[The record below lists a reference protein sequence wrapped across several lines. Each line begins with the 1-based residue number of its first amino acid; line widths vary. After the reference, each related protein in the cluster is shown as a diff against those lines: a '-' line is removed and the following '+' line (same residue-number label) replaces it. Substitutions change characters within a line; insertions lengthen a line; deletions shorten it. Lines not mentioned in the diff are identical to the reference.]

1 LRCFLDRHASGENV
15 QFTPAAMKLLMSYDW
30 PGNVRELEN
39 CISRALILGD
49 REKIDVADL
58 PPALLAACGTETLV
72 NNSPIENGHPS
83 STGLE
88 ELERLTI
95 ARVFEQVGG
104 DKAMAGKMLGISR
117 ATLYRKLKRY
127 QISVHSSGQEISTD

>member
-1 LRCFLDRHASGENV
+1 V
-15 QFTPAAMKLLMSYDW
+15 QFTPAAMKLLMNYDW

-49 REKIDVADL
+49 RERIDVSDL
-58 PPALLAACGTETLV
+58 PPSLLAACGSGT
-72 NNSPIENGHPS
+72 PAKDAQIEGS
-83 STGLE
+83 SSATGLE

-127 QISVHSSGQEISTD
+127 QISGASSGGQEIATE

>member
-1 LRCFLDRHASGENV
+1 
-15 QFTPAAMKLLMSYDW
+15 MKLLMNYDW

-49 REKIDVADL
+49 RERIDVSDL
-58 PPALLAACGTETLV
+58 PPSILTACGSGTLAKDMPME
-72 NNSPIENGHPS
+72 SGQS
-83 STGLE
+83 SATGLE

-127 QISVHSSGQEISTD
+127 QIAGAGSSGGQEIAAE

>member
-1 LRCFLDRHASGENV
+1 MAGKRAES
-15 QFTPAAMKLLMSYDW
+15 
-30 PGNVRELEN
+30 LEN

-49 REKIDVADL
+49 RERIDVADL
-58 PPALLAACGTETLV
+58 PPSLLAACGSGT
-72 NNSPIENGHPS
+72 SRKIRRSKAGPS
-83 STGLE
+83 STTGLE

-127 QISVHSSGQEISTD
+127 QISGATQRQSGIRRNRLIVRAIFAILINTLRQIL